1 MLHDND
7 NDNDTPQVV
16 FEVSSRVNISNP
28 EDILA
33 KIGDIRIV
41 GEASDVTELRMM
53 LRMEGIPEFQLFRLD
68 VKEDQTPQLSIYY
81 RREYQDRVYEIT
93 KSFGKV
99 SFIK

>member
-7 NDNDTPQVV
+7 NDTPRVV

-53 LRMEGIPEFQLFRLD
+53 LRMEGIPEFQLFKLSVSD
-68 VKEDQTPQLSIYY
+68 DQTPQLSIYY
-81 RREYQDRVYEIT
+81 RREYQDRVYEMA

-99 SFIK
+99 RYI